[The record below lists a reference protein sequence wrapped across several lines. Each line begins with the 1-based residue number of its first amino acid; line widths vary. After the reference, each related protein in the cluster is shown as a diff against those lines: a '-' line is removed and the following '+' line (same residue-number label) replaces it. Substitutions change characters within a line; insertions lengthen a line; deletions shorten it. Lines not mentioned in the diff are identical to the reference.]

1 MKYKFNFFTIFFCL
15 IISFALV
22 TNGLFGG
29 GGEKLEKPGKDESP
43 VSVDKELEK
52 PGKEE
57 KLVKPGQEE
66 TQKTETEQLVKPGKE
81 GVEEPER
88 EKLQKPRK
96 EDFQKSKPAEEK
108 EVITTGEG
116 LEIVKAQFYDIF
128 PVFYKYYD
136 ENPLGIAVIHNWEKI
151 PTTDINVTV
160 FVRQY
165 MDIPKEC
172 KTPGTLEAGEE
183 AEIELTALFN
193 NKVLEITEGTKVA
206 AEIIVEYTHKGTV
219 YESKYS
225 ETIRIFDR
233 NAINWDDDRKAAAFV
248 TAKDPVVL
256 RFSKNVAGM
265 IQDKGSKAVDKNLL
279 MAMALHEAISLYG
292 MSYVIDPTTPYAEF
306 SANKQAVDF
315 LQFPKQTLEYRAGDC
330 DDLSILYSALLES
343 VGVETSFITIPG
355 HIFMAFAV
363 AMDPEQ
369 ARKRFSR
376 QDELIFRDE
385 KVWIPVEVTEIGG
398 GFLKAW
404 QTGAQEWR
412 EAVLKQKEGFYP
424 MHSSWSLYE
433 PVGLPG
439 DIATLTLPSSDTLVS
454 VYLTEL
460 IKYIDREIYS
470 QLVKIEDDIT
480 KSGETAKLVNKRGVL
495 YARYGVNDKA
505 EMEFTKSLS
514 MNSKYMPALMNLG
527 NIYYL
532 NDEMERALELYERAT
547 RIQPKNPKVL
557 LCVTRANHELENYGS
572 AKKTYNKLKKI
583 DPDLAVEYAYLD
595 LAGDDATRA
604 ANMSQMKDV
613 MIWEEEE

>member
-43 VSVDKELEK
+43 VSGDKELEK

-193 NKVLEITEGTKVA
+193 TKVLEITEGTKVA

-265 IQDKGSKAVDKNLL
+265 IKDKGSKAVDKNLL

-315 LQFPKQTLEYRAGDC
+315 LQFPKQTLDYRAGDC

-595 LAGDDATRA
+595 LAGDDVTRA
-604 ANMSQMKDV
+604 ADMSQMKDV

>member
-15 IISFALV
+15 IISFTLV

-43 VSVDKELEK
+43 VSRDKELEE
-52 PGKEE
+52 PGEEE
-57 KLVKPGQEE
+57 KLVKPGREE
-66 TQKTETEQLVKPGKE
+66 TPITETEKLVKPGKE
-81 GVEEPER
+81 GVERPER

-96 EDFQKSKPAEEK
+96 EGFQEAKPSEEK

-116 LEIVKAQFYDIF
+116 LEIVKVQFHDIF

-136 ENPLGIAVIHNWEKI
+136 ENPLGMAVVHNWENV
-151 PTTDINVTV
+151 PATDVNVTV

-193 NKVLEITEGTKVA
+193 TKVLEITEGTKVA
-206 AEIIVEYTHKGTV
+206 AEIIVTYTQKGTV
-219 YESKYS
+219 FENKYS

-265 IQDKGSKAVDKNLL
+265 IKDKGSKAVDKNLL

-343 VGVETSFITIPG
+343 VGVETTFITIPG
-355 HIFMAFAV
+355 HILMAFAV
-363 AMDPEQ
+363 DMDPGK
-369 ARKRFSR
+369 AKKRFSR

-412 EAVLKQKEGFYP
+412 EAILKQKEGFYP

-460 IKYIDREIYS
+460 IKFIDREIYS
-470 QLVKIEDDIT
+470 QMVKIEDGIA

-595 LAGDDATRA
+595 LAGDDVTRA